1 MLIQVLRQRERSR
14 SASVAISLRPC
25 STSHTSR
32 KLRTPLDVVHAV
44 DARTGEGQRVGDRG
58 QGGPPGAPAG
68 MHVIAPRK
76 SLRNT
81 GIRNALFYLYLK
93 VTIGESHL
101 YAPRSDLS
109 PIGYGIHRKTC

>member
-1 MLIQVLRQRERSR
+1 MPARVRVSVWAIAGKGARQALPR
-14 SASVAISLRPC
+14 
-25 STSHTSR
+25 
-32 KLRTPLDVVHAV
+32 
-44 DARTGEGQRVGDRG
+44 
-58 QGGPPGAPAG
+58 G

-109 PIGYGIHRKTC
+109 PIGHGIHRKTC